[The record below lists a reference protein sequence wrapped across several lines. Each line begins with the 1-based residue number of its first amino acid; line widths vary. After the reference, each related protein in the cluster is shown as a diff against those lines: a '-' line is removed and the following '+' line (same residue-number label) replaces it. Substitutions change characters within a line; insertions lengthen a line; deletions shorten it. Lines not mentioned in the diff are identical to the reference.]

1 MILTSTILNK
11 VLNSNLIKDIYPM
24 IDHIKTR
31 VDWDGDEEIP
41 FYDIDLKIY
50 VNDPDMTTTLSMYNN
65 GMDPHYLVDEHMIG
79 LLKIFGIS
87 SRDINQIYI
96 TVIGNDGEVIYG

>member
-1 MILTSTILNK
+1 
-11 VLNSNLIKDIYPM
+11 M

-50 VNDPDMTTTLSMYNN
+50 VNDPDMTTTLSMFHN
-65 GMDPHYLVDEHMIG
+65 GMDPNYLVDEYMVK

-87 SRDINQIYI
+87 SREINQIYI
-96 TVIGNDGEVIYG
+96 TVIGNDGKVIYGN

>member
-1 MILTSTILNK
+1 
-11 VLNSNLIKDIYPM
+11 M